1 MKVVNVRFRVTAR
14 GCVAVTLKA
23 SRQGPR
29 RACGTSG
36 AEHWAEELHKS
47 RLCAIRRAV
56 RGVELETNGDRP
68 PIFVDSDE
76 EWFSA
81 ESE

>member
-1 MKVVNVRFRVTAR
+1 MRFRVTAR